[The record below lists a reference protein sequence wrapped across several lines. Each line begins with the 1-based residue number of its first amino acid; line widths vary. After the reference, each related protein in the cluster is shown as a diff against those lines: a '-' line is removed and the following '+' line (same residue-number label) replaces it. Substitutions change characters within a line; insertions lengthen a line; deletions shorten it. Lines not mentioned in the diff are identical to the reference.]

1 MAKLTLIKKIVD
13 NEVINSFNLMLNVL
27 FGGKLPE
34 LYDENKVYNK
44 GDVVIVNEDGVYKVY
59 AITKDGVTGPFDKS
73 NAEEIVFTELFKD
86 SSLLT
91 QNNTILQSTHE
102 ALSDD
107 VATLVYELAGMI
119 DNRLVL
125 KVLYRENF
133 KTSEYINL
141 NTGLHTP
148 GSVQAIPGYG
158 LDFKLAEPVQLTTQP
173 TKFKIKHII
182 EMLGVPTLGC
192 SITFNALDK
201 QPYWFNA
208 NDALLSADFFDIPVD
223 KFEKEDGVPY
233 ALDIKVFGDCAVE
246 SSLVISDF
254 MVVFI

>member
-1 MAKLTLIKKIVD
+1 MAKLNLIKKIVND
-13 NEVINSFNLMLNVL
+13 EVINSFNLMLNIL
-27 FGGKLPE
+27 FGGKVPE
-34 LYDENKVYNK
+34 IYDENKVYNK
-44 GDVVIVNEDGVYKVY
+44 GDTVIINDNGVYKVVTV
-59 AITKDGVTGPFDKS
+59 TKDGVTGPFDI
-73 NAEEIVFTELFKD
+73 NNFEEIIFTELFKD

-91 QNNTILQSTHE
+91 QNNTVLQSTQE

-107 VATLVYELAGMI
+107 VATLVYELAGML

-133 KTSEYINL
+133 RDLDNITL
-141 NTGLHTP
+141 NTGLHVP
-148 GSVQAIPGYG
+148 GAVQALPNYG
-158 LDFKLAEPVQLTTQP
+158 LDLKLTKPIQLTTQP
-173 TKFKIKHII
+173 KKFKIKHII

-192 SITFNALDK
+192 SITFNALDSR
-201 QPYWFNA
+201 PYGFSA

-223 KFEKEDGVPY
+223 KFEKEEDVPF
-233 ALDIKVFGDCAVE
+233 ALDVKIFGDCANE